1 MKYIVYVDDN
11 FHFGEEEE
19 RYKLD
24 EYHSCQAAK
33 DACMNIVD
41 DFMRRGYREGIS
53 FKELWE
59 GYMMFGEDPFI
70 VSDDA
75 NCRFSAWTYAKQRCR
90 ELTDAHG

>member
-11 FHFGEEEE
+11 FHFGEDEE

-24 EYHSCQAAK
+24 EYDSYQAPTE
-33 DACMNIVD
+33 ACIKIVD
-41 DFMRRGYREGIS
+41 EFMRQAYRDEIS

-70 VSDDA
+70 VSDDI
-75 NCRFSAWTYAKQRCR
+75 N
-90 ELTDAHG
+90 